1 MWENL
6 KKISCIESP
15 KIYGETIFRLSQA
28 AHKISFESISDT
40 IILSS
45 DYFKSYIQ
53 YRCIDS
59 AVIDD
64 CVNQLKSINI
74 EENMDVM
81 VSISVYK
88 GCNINSD
95 SITTKANSMGIKNAI
110 TSIYERWFDGKPYS
124 YRIAH
129 KMKKEDTYPSIFI
142 QPYFQAELYSMIT
155 RQPSSGEL
163 MSNVTLWNF
172 VHCTCPL
179 QGNNERN
186 LVSAIDTI
194 FSLPQ
199 KIYFYYDKSSKN
211 IIITS
216 LDNYPMT
223 RNAYIGCLIEKHRNK
238 LIDDKCFIEHINES
252 DIIKFEG
259 YTLSSQHIYKGL
271 GVSPGYANGKAVFY
285 FSDFEKILRDD
296 NENYIF
302 FAIEL
307 SPEHI
312 DILEHCKGAIFVRG
326 GLTSHAAVVCRGLG
340 VSAIAGS
347 NIIFDEDNNIV
358 LTDFETIKEGDEIC
372 ISAHENYWCKNGR
385 FESLYRP
392 NIDEHPLLY
401 ILDTMKKF
409 RNEINMSSC
418 SVDFQCHFATIIR
431 ALKKAGHEI

>member
-142 QPYFQAELYSMIT
+142 QPYFQSELYSMIT

-194 FSLPQ
+194 F
-199 KIYFYYDKSSKN
+199 
-211 IIITS
+211 
-216 LDNYPMT
+216 
-223 RNAYIGCLIEKHRNK
+223 
-238 LIDDKCFIEHINES
+238 
-252 DIIKFEG
+252 
-259 YTLSSQHIYKGL
+259 
-271 GVSPGYANGKAVFY
+271 
-285 FSDFEKILRDD
+285 
-296 NENYIF
+296 
-302 FAIEL
+302 FAATK
-307 SPEHI
+307 
-312 DILEHCKGAIFVRG
+312 DIL
-326 GLTSHAAVVCRGLG
+326 
-340 VSAIAGS
+340 
-347 NIIFDEDNNIV
+347 
-358 LTDFETIKEGDEIC
+358 
-372 ISAHENYWCKNGR
+372 
-385 FESLYRP
+385 
-392 NIDEHPLLY
+392 LL
-401 ILDTMKKF
+401 
-409 RNEINMSSC
+409 
-418 SVDFQCHFATIIR
+418 
-431 ALKKAGHEI
+431 